1 MYFNNS
7 DHLKFLIEKL
17 VRINRGGPESK
28 TGRLMAIKDDH
39 LVLWTEEADYLYYQR
54 HQVKSVTF
62 NSMDATDPIGSPDK
76 HNPPY
81 VDVNNFQDILRNMLY
96 RMVQINQGGHESV
109 RGVLIQLLED
119 HIDLVHDHEIIKIPT
134 YHIKNISYALEKQAT
149 DSKNV
154 EAQTVEVQSG
164 SETLVE
170 QPTLSP
176 EVSVAQSSVSNLTS
190 KGKPL
195 RRKRK
200 IRRIAK
206 IKKRLRNKNRAT
218 GKAEKT
224 IDKRLYKE
232 NRGSMALGKPGFVWL
247 AHFVRVNI
255 PA

>member
-1 MYFNNS
+1 MYFNTPNS
-7 DHLKFLIEKL
+7 FKFLIDKL

-39 LVLWTEEADYLYYQR
+39 LVLLTEEADYLYYQT

-62 NSMDATDPIGSPDK
+62 NIMDATNPIGSPDK
-76 HNPPY
+76 HIPSY
-81 VDVNNFQDILRNMLY
+81 ADGINFRDILRNMLY
-96 RMVQINQGGHESV
+96 RLVQINQGGHESV
-109 RGVLIQLLED
+109 RGILIRLLDD
-119 HIDLVHDHEIIKIPT
+119 HVDLVHDHEIIKIPT

-154 EAQTVEVQSG
+154 EAQTVEVRSV

-176 EVSVAQSSVSNLTS
+176 EVSAAQSSVSNLTS

-195 RRKRK
+195 LRKRK

-206 IKKRLRNKNRAT
+206 NKKRLRNKNRAT
-218 GKAEKT
+218 GIAEKT

-232 NRGSMALGKPGFVWL
+232 NIGSVALGKPGFVWL
-247 AHFVRVNI
+247 AHFIRVNR